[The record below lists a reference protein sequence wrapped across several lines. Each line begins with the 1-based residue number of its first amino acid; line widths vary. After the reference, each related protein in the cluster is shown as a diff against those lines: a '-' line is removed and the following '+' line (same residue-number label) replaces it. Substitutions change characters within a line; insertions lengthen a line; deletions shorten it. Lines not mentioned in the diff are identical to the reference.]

1 MSINK
6 KIASAALTITT
17 GVWMS
22 GALLLVPV
30 AQAQTVSLEAQIAAL
45 LAQIQ
50 QLQAQLNTSGSSSVS
65 APTFT
70 RSLTVGSTGAD
81 VKSLQQWLNA
91 KGYAVATSGAGSAGN
106 ETEYF
111 GPATKA
117 AVAKWQTAVGLFA
130 GGFFGPQSRA
140 KVASMSVTPPGTT
153 PPVVTPPGTTP
164 PVVTAPA
171 SGLVAS
177 LASSNPTAGALIS
190 SAASAAARV
199 PVLAVSLTAGNSG
212 AMNVSQ
218 IKFTKVGVISDSSIS
233 GAYLTE
239 SGKVI
244 AQYNSLSGGVLI
256 FSGLGISVGAGQTRT
271 FELAIDPAQNLSAG
285 NTVAFRVNAAADV
298 SATDV
303 AGTVVTT
310 GGSYPLN
317 GNTFTVTS
325 VSNPSIATLTV
336 ASSSIGT
343 SVTAGSQ
350 NVIAGAWTFTGG
362 NSKVWLKGIN
372 FKVIGSANK
381 SDLKNAKL
389 FINGAQVGSTLASVA
404 ADGSAYFDLTSAPG
418 AINTGANN
426 IQLYADVMG
435 SASFNFQFEI
445 LNSYDILAVDS
456 QYNVPVTA
464 ASNTGTQV
472 TISQGQITV
481 TLASDTPTGNVAK
494 GQSNV
499 TFAKYNIY
507 AAGEAVKVKWLGFSL
522 VPTGT
527 LGVNWDTEIKNV
539 RMMDD
544 AGGQLGSTISSLVTS
559 VTCTDTA
566 FSAATTTASNCFGSS
581 GSPINYIVPANTT
594 RVLSL
599 VGDVQSGAAF
609 ASITGSLT
617 GNTSNLQGL
626 SSSQTASTGG
636 ATGSAMSLSA
646 TSLTVAKNTAVGVQT
661 FAKGATVRK
670 IGSYALTASSAE
682 SVTIS
687 NVTVLMG
694 PATSTFQN
702 LMVKIGSVQFGQ
714 TQTTLAAAGSY
725 SFSGTAFTVTKG
737 TTTYVDVYADILS
750 SAASQTITAAT
761 TLSSCS
767 GSGSTGT
774 AVSCSSTAGQNLTVA
789 GQATLTVGINSSLT
803 PAAGQLVMGTNG
815 VTLGAFQLSE
825 TSNVDD
831 VKITDLNIF
840 DVVTA
845 TSSVN
850 PSFGN
855 LKLYKS
861 TDLVN
866 AIGTAGSSNT
876 SVATSTPGFGY
887 YYTFSGVN
895 LTVPQNGS
903 ISLVL
908 KGDVATY
915 NSNAATDNSAHTFRI
930 ATSTDTANDSMGTET
945 VNAKGS
951 TSNASSSVVLASG
964 GAAANTLTVLRTK
977 LTASAAALGAASSR
991 SKLVSDDFATITF
1004 AADAADNAYLN
1015 TLTVTFSGTAPSIS
1029 TFLAGVTLLDA
1040 NAVNVTSTSGVTAT
1054 SSATAC
1060 NGTNTCTKT
1069 WSFGTTTAGWQVSGA
1084 SSYVF
1089 KLRVDS
1095 TKTLA
1100 GASGVVQGLG
1110 ASINANTDVMFTGG
1124 LSGTPTSSIAL
1135 PVNVAPINLNSVS
1148 YVSGS

>member
-1 MSINK
+1 MSISK
-6 KIASAALTITT
+6 KIASAALTVTT
-17 GVWMS
+17 SVWMS

-50 QLQAQLNTSGSSSVS
+50 QLQAQLNTSGSSSVAS
-65 APTFT
+65 PTFS

-91 KGYAVATSGAGSAGN
+91 KGYTVAASGAGSVGN
-106 ETEYF
+106 ETSYF

-117 AVAKWQTAVGLFA
+117 AVAKWQAANGLFA
-130 GGFFGPQSRA
+130 GGFFGPLSRA
-140 KVASMSVTPPGTT
+140 KVASMATTTPTTPVTPVTPTT
-153 PPVVTPPGTTP
+153 PTT

-171 SGLVAS
+171 SGLAAS

-190 SAASAAARV
+190 SASSAAARV
-199 PVLAVSLTAGNSG
+199 PVLAVNLTAGNSG
-212 AMNVSQ
+212 AVNVSQ
-218 IKFTKVGVISDSSIS
+218 IKFTKVGVISDSSVS

-244 AQYNSLSGGVLI
+244 AQYNSLSGGVLV
-256 FSGLGISVGAGQTRT
+256 FSGLGLSVSAGQTRT

-285 NTVAFRVNAAADV
+285 NTVAFRVNAATDV

-303 AGTVVTT
+303 AGTVVTA

-350 NVIAGAWTFTGG
+350 NVIVGAWTFTGG
-362 NSKVWLKGIN
+362 NSKVWLKGVN

-389 FINGAQVGSTLASVA
+389 FINGTQVGSTLASVA
-404 ADGSAYFDLTSAPG
+404 SDGSAYFDLVSVPG
-418 AINTGANN
+418 TINTGANN

-456 QYNVPVTA
+456 QYNVPVSAT
-464 ASNTGTQV
+464 SNVGTQV
-472 TISQGQITV
+472 TILAGQITT

-507 AAGEAVKVKWLGFSL
+507 AAGEAVKVKWLGFTLSM
-522 VPTGT
+522 TGT
-527 LGVNWDTEIKNV
+527 LGADYDAEVKNV

-544 AGGQLGSTISSLVTS
+544 AGGQMGSTISSLVTS
-559 VTCTDTA
+559 VTCTNTA

-599 VGDVQSGAAF
+599 IGDVQSGAAF
-609 ASITGSLT
+609 ASVTGSLT

-626 SSSQTASTGG
+626 SSSQTASSGG

-646 TSLTVAKNTAVGVQT
+646 TSLTVAKNTAVGTQT

-702 LMVKIGSVQFGQ
+702 LMVKVGSVQFGQ

-725 SFSGTAFTVTKG
+725 SFSGTAFAVAKG
-737 TTTYVDVYADILS
+737 TTTYVDVYADTLS
-750 SAASQTITAAT
+750 SAASQTITVAS

-774 AVSCSSTAGQNLTVA
+774 AVSCASTAGQNVTVA
-789 GQATLTVGINSSLT
+789 GQATLTVSVNSSLT
-803 PAAGQLVMGTNG
+803 PATGQLVMGTNG

-825 TSNVDD
+825 TSNIDE
-831 VKITDLNIF
+831 VKITDLNVF

-861 TDLVN
+861 TDLVTP
-866 AIGTAGSSNT
+866 IGTAGSSNT

-887 YYTFSGVN
+887 YYKFAGVN
-895 LTVPQNGS
+895 LVVPQNGS

-930 ATSTDTANDSMGTET
+930 ATSTDTDNDTMGTET

-964 GAAANTLTVLRTK
+964 GAAANTITVLRTK
-977 LTASAAALGAASSR
+977 LTASATALGVSPRTSKSSQ
-991 SKLVSDDFATITF
+991 DDFANIAF

-1015 TLTVTFSGTAPSIS
+1015 TLTVTFSGTAASIA
-1029 TFLAGVTLLDA
+1029 TFLDGVSLLDT
-1040 NAVNVTSTSGVTAT
+1040 NASNVTNTSGVTVAT
-1054 SSATAC
+1054 SSTAC
-1060 NGTNTCTKT
+1060 NGSNTCTKT
-1069 WSFGTTTAGWQVSGA
+1069 WRFGTTTAGWQIPSSG
-1084 SSYVF
+1084 SYTF
-1089 KLRVDS
+1089 KLRLDLS
-1095 TKTLA
+1095 KTLA
-1100 GASGVVQGLG
+1100 GAASVTQGLT
-1110 ASINANTDVMFTGG
+1110 ATINANTDVMYTGG
-1124 LSGTPTSSIAL
+1124 LSGTPTSSISL
-1135 PVNVAPINLNSVS
+1135 PASVAPIGLNSVS
-1148 YVSGS
+1148 FTTGL